1 MDALLPPPLLS
12 PSTSEASPL
21 AVGVPTLLLFS
32 SSWCP
37 DCKPFLSRL
46 LTMLEDVNDGR
57 LLLNVVYISSDRS
70 EDQYASYLSK
80 LAGAEGVLA
89 VPFSSTELRA
99 DLKRRFKTCA
109 GSEQAELGIEGGD
122 DHAHGAGDH

>member
-1 MDALLPPPLLS
+1 
-12 PSTSEASPL
+12 
-21 AVGVPTLLLFS
+21 
-32 SSWCP
+32 
-37 DCKPFLSRL
+37 
-46 LTMLEDVNDGR
+46 MLEDVNDGR

-109 GSEQAELGIEGGD
+109 GSEQAELGIEERLRGIPNVVLV
-122 DHAHGAGDH
+122 GAGGEIVKEDATADVEGYRGVWPEGWPES